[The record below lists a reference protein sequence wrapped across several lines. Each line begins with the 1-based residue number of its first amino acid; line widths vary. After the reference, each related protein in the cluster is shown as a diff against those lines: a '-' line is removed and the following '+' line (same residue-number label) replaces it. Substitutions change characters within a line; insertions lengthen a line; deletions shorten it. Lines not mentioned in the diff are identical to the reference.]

1 MNKILELVNSVCN
14 ALTGWFDNTLRALLE
29 LTTQV
34 ANVAIR
40 VLIAYGLYALVVKD
54 LLLRVVE
61 AL

>member
-1 MNKILELVNSVCN
+1 MKKILELVNSVCN
-14 ALTGWFDNTLRALLE
+14 TLTGWFDNTLRALLE
-29 LTTQV
+29 LTTQI